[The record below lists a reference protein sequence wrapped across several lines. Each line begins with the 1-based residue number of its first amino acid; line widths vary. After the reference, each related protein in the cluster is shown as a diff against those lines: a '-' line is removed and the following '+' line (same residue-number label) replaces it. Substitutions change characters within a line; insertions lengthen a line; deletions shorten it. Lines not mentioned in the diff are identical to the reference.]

1 MALYEE
7 LKQAYTTQVIENK
20 SFISDNFSISKQIAS
35 ALQHYLDLPSDTG
48 KKSGAGH
55 HLIYLRVDSAKG
67 YIPSEDLESAVM
79 HYPEGKFL
87 FGLGL
92 LLQADD
98 QSKTKQFVNFA
109 FSCDRTGDHLIIN
122 VLDSSFEMVF
132 SASKP
137 LDLALMC
144 QHIFDDLIGGLN
156 WRISDEIEKTRVGFD
171 ITPVD
176 DQTG

>member
-67 YIPSEDLESAVM
+67 YIPSEDLELRTQEQHLLVQCKSLLRGEAAESVCSVACNACGRCAIDAEAGLIEMIDGLAVID
-79 HYPEGKFL
+79 YDSIQLENPKAIERCPTKAIVWLEG
-87 FGLGL
+87 
-92 LLQADD
+92 Q
-98 QSKTKQFVNFA
+98 QFP
-109 FSCDRTGDHLIIN
+109 G
-122 VLDSSFEMVF
+122 VLDS
-132 SASKP
+132 
-137 LDLALMC
+137 
-144 QHIFDDLIGGLN
+144 
-156 WRISDEIEKTRVGFD
+156 VGSEAA
-171 ITPVD
+171 
-176 DQTG
+176 